1 MQRAALRKC
10 RRLLGARARALIE
23 RAALGGR
30 SGVPM
35 KAGKGVSV
43 SLCAAQLSW
52 RSHCRRRDDKTPLG
66 CRRNGMSDVET
77 AALVYGARAVG
88 YGVAVA
94 VDVAVDVAFAV
105 VVAVAVERG
114 RLTLSRPSNLKE
126 RGEDPGRG
134 IYCQTRYMGSYIRRP
149 KSLTLPDCPSRSA
162 LCKYLP
168 TAASRTCA
176 DSGIAHACRERA

>member
-1 MQRAALRKC
+1 MVTSTEEDERCDQRLAMQRAALRKC
-10 RRLLGARARALIE
+10 RRLLGAHARALIE
-23 RAALGGR
+23 RAALGGGT
-30 SGVPM
+30 GVPM

-52 RSHCRRRDDKTPLG
+52 RSRCRRRDDKTPLG
-66 CRRNGMSDVET
+66 CRRDGMSNVRT

-94 VDVAVDVAFAV
+94 VDVAVDVAVAV
-105 VVAVAVERG
+105 VVAVAVGRG

-134 IYCQTRYMGSYIRRP
+134 NLLSN
-149 KSLTLPDCPSRSA
+149 A
-162 LCKYLP
+162 LHGVLYTKVKVSHTGRL
-168 TAASRTCA
+168 SKLQ
-176 DSGIAHACRERA
+176 RAL